1 MTDEHFPSSFD
12 LWFDIKSRQ
21 DLIDHYRETKRE
33 LVQIERVMRDHG
45 MEFTEEEMHF
55 IDGDDE
61 PGQAPSM

>member
-21 DLIDHYRETKRE
+21 DLVDHYRGTKRE
-33 LVQIERVMRDHG
+33 LMQIERVMRDHG
-45 MEFTEEEMHF
+45 MEFTEEEMQF

-61 PGQAPSM
+61 PGEAPSM